1 MKLTALFASAILTV
15 GFIACGGE
23 ESSDTADTTTTQNEA
38 PAQPQAAP
46 ETQPAQEAAAPEM
59 VNGVQV
65 ITVSVQ
71 DTGYIPSHIKFKEG
85 VPAKIIFE
93 QHGTTACAWD
103 VKSPDLGIK
112 LTKLPKDKKTEVAF
126 TPDKSGT
133 FAFTCGMDMLHGS
146 IIVEQPEAAKP
157 M

>member
-1 MKLTALFASAILTV
+1 MKLTVLFASALLAV
-15 GFIACGGE
+15 GLVACGGE
-23 ESSDTADTTTTQNEA
+23 DEAAKMPEDTAAGSGAYSAT
-38 PAQPQAAP
+38 
-46 ETQPAQEAAAPEM
+46 ETPVAEEAATPEM

-65 ITVSVQ
+65 ITVNVQ
-71 DTGYIPSHIKFKEG
+71 DTGYIPSRIKFKAG
-85 VPAKIIFE
+85 IPAKIIFD

-112 LTKLPKDKKTEVAF
+112 LTELPKNAKTEVSF

-133 FAFTCGMDMLHGS
+133 FAFTCGMDMLRGS
-146 IIVEQPEAAKP
+146 IIVEEAGTQ